1 MSIANFSSGLKNYYQ
16 ASISSEAKET
26 DISILTLAIDSLQI
40 DHKINLIKIDAE
52 GHEPAV
58 LRGIQ
63 KLLERDRPI
72 LIVETVTD
80 VIREQ
85 LLNLGYRE
93 EQYKNSPNIV
103 FRVS

>member
-1 MSIANFSSGLKNYYQ
+1 MSIPNFSSGLKNYYQ
-16 ASISSEAKET
+16 ASISSEVKET
-26 DISILTLAIDSLQI
+26 DISVLTLAIDSLQI

-72 LIVETVTD
+72 LIIETVTD
-80 VIREQ
+80 EIREQ
-85 LLNLGYRE
+85 LLHLGYRE
-93 EQYKNSPNIV
+93 EQYKDSPNTV
-103 FRVS
+103 FRIS